1 MAHEAA
7 RHLLEQALTRAE
19 REEAIR
25 KAMQLGM
32 PLHEIQ
38 EFLDWLD
45 AIRFAASQ
53 NNG

>member
-1 MAHEAA
+1 MAHEGAKH
-7 RHLLEQALTRAE
+7 HLELALTRAD

-45 AIRFAASQ
+45 AMRFAASQ
-53 NNG
+53 SSD